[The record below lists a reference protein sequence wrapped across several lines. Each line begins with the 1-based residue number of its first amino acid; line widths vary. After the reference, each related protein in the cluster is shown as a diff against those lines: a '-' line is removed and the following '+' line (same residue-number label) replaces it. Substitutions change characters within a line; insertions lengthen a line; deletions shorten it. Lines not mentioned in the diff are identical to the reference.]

1 MVFAGVGLTALPLDC
16 IKEFIGRPRS
26 TITRSEYLKRAQGL
40 GVRAK
45 KIKVR
50 PLVSVIPFK
59 LILRLLL
66 SSCIEHMSICAKE
79 GLCGRS

>member
-50 PLVSVIPFK
+50 LLSSVIPFK
-59 LILRLLL
+59 LC
-66 SSCIEHMSICAKE
+66 SSAAVDAK
-79 GLCGRS
+79 LY